1 MKTFSSSTK
10 SYLVILLTV
19 LIASANAQNEPEPEK
34 FGKVLNLG
42 LNLPNGKY
50 LLMPTINYEFDIA
63 KNITLAPVV
72 EVYSVRDRLFHSENE
87 SGAAFVFA
95 AKGCYYF
102 DQLFHAGPKWDFYA
116 GVSAGFA
123 YESVTDKEDNS
134 TEQSIKRVNPKAHV
148 GAQLN
153 IKPNMGLFLDISRR
167 IPHPSLR
174 DSFDAGQVTA
184 GLAFRF

>member
-1 MKTFSSSTK
+1 MKILSSCIK
-10 SYLVILLTV
+10 SYLVILSTV
-19 LIASANAQNEPEPEK
+19 LIASANAQNEPAEK

-63 KNITLAPVV
+63 RNVTLAPVV
-72 EVYSVRDRLFHSENE
+72 EGYAVRDNVFGSDNE

-123 YESVTDKEDNS
+123 YESITDKEDNT
-134 TEQSIKRVNPKAHV
+134 TEKSIKRVNPKAHV

-153 IKPNMGLFLDISRR
+153 IKSNMGLFLDVSRR
-167 IPHPSLR
+167 VPHPSLR

-184 GLAFRF
+184 GLAIRF